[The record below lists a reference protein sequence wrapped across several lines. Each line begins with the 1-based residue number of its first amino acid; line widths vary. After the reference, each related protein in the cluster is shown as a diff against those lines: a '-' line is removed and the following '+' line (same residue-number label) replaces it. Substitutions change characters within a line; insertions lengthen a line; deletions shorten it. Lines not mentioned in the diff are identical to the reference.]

1 MAKLVGVF
9 AASHAPL
16 IARDWFKIS
25 PTAKESIT
33 AAFEELGRR
42 VKAARPDV
50 LVVVAPDH
58 WSNFFLNNFPT
69 VCVGVGVEN
78 DGPPEDYM
86 QRVFPKK
93 TLTGDQTFALHI
105 VESALRNGFDPAVSH
120 RMRLDHGFCL
130 PIWQMNLDPIPRVVP
145 IALNCLEAPLP
156 SMQRCF
162 QWGQLLASAARSFP
176 GDIRVAILGTGGL
189 SHSIGE
195 STMGEIDEAFD
206 RSCIDLFGNSPKE
219 KIFEELETRL
229 QTTGN
234 GGNEVRNWVVAHGAA
249 AERGFDLIKYAPIGE
264 VYVGCGL
271 AEWRFQSDARG
282 A

>member
-1 MAKLVGVF
+1 MAELVGVF

-25 PTAKESIT
+25 SAAKAKISS
-33 AAFEELGRR
+33 AFDELGRR

-50 LVVVAPDH
+50 LIVVAPDH
-58 WSNFFLNNFPT
+58 WSNFFLNNFPSI
-69 VCVGVGVEN
+69 CVGVGVKN

-86 QRVFPKK
+86 QRVFPNK
-93 TLTGDQTFALHI
+93 TLPGDQALALHI
-105 VESALRNGFDPAVSH
+105 VESALRSGFDPSVSH

-130 PIWQMNLDPIPRVVP
+130 PIWQMGLNPLPRIVP

-156 SMQRCF
+156 DMQRCF
-162 QWGQLLASAARSFP
+162 QWGQQLASAVRSFP
-176 GDIRVAILGTGGL
+176 SDRRVAILGTGGL

-206 RSCIDLFGNSPKE
+206 RTCIDLFSHSPKE
-219 KIFEELETRL
+219 KIFKELETRL
-229 QTTGN
+229 QSTGN

-249 AERGFDLIKYAPIGE
+249 AEHGFDLINYAPIGE
-264 VYVGCGL
+264 VYVGCGM
-271 AEWRFQSDARG
+271 AEWHVQSAVGG